1 MAQAR
6 IKATAMKNEL
16 TKSRS
21 KAYMAKPQH
30 SAYIRLI
37 GENDADI
44 KLSNAWLKKS
54 FIDPHTESF
63 ICGAQEMALIT
74 RYHERHILK
83 NREDDL
89 CRMCKQSPETIFHIS
104 GACDILAKREY
115 FTRHNSICQYIHFK
129 VLEHYKMDT
138 GANWFKHKPKEVV
151 IGKNVE
157 IIYDQLISTTRP
169 IGANRPD
176 LIIKDM
182 ARKKAFII
190 DISCPVDTNIKKKEM
205 EKLSKYGGLRVEL
218 ERMWGVKAEII
229 PIIVGGLG
237 AVTRNLSDY
246 LAKIPGLPDL
256 HMCQKICL
264 LGSKRI
270 LMDVLKR

>member
-1 MAQAR
+1 
-6 IKATAMKNEL
+6 
-16 TKSRS
+16 
-21 KAYMAKPQH
+21 
-30 SAYIRLI
+30 
-37 GENDADI
+37 
-44 KLSNAWLKKS
+44 
-54 FIDPHTESF
+54 
-63 ICGAQEMALIT
+63 MALIT

-83 NREDDL
+83 NREDDR
-89 CRMCKQSPETIFHIS
+89 CRMCKQSPESIFHIL

-115 FTRHNSICQYIHFK
+115 FARHNNICQYIHFRILK
-129 VLEHYKMDT
+129 HYKLDA
-138 GANWFKHKPKEVV
+138 GANWFKHKPREVV

-176 LIIKDM
+176 LIIKDV

-190 DISCPVDTNIKKKEM
+190 DVSCPVDTNIKKKEM
-205 EKLSKYGGLRVEL
+205 EKLAKYGGLRVEL

-237 AVTRNLSDY
+237 AVTRNLNEY

-270 LMDVLKR
+270 LMDVLKRK